1 MTVVEQA
8 GRTPSGVARRFSI
21 PLLVCL
27 VPILFL
33 STAIRLEMNSPGLY
47 ERGFEEYGVSA
58 TTGLDKAQLASIAQR
73 LTGYFN
79 STHNSPQMEVTTSDG
94 VSFPLFHDYEL
105 VHLTDVKRLFAL
117 NSCAQSLS
125 LLFVFVL
132 LSAAFAS
139 RCCNRRRDVLV
150 GLRRGAAATLLALLV
165 AAVLFAADFNWM
177 FVGFHLVAFNNPF
190 WLLDPYRDYL
200 VMLFPLGFWQDTFML
215 AGIVTGVLSGT
226 TYAATLI
233 WARVERRDTQGT
245 CLAAEEG
252 DV

>member
-1 MTVVEQA
+1 MTAGKQA
-8 GRTPSGVARRFSI
+8 VRTPSGVVRRLSI

-27 VPILFL
+27 IPILFL

-47 ERGFEEYGVSA
+47 ERGFEEYEVS
-58 TTGLDKAQLASIAQR
+58 TTTRLDEAQLTSIAHR

-79 STHNSPQMEVTTSDG
+79 STHDSPQMEVTTSDG
-94 VSFPLFHDYEL
+94 VSFLLFHDYEL

-117 NSCAQSLS
+117 NSCVQSLS
-125 LLFVFVL
+125 LLIVLVL
-132 LSAAFAS
+132 LSVAFAS
-139 RCCNRRRDVLV
+139 RCCDWRRDVLV
-150 GLRRGAAATLLALLV
+150 GLRRGAVATLLALLV

-177 FVGFHLVAFNNPF
+177 FVGFHLVAFDNPF
-190 WLLDPYRDYL
+190 WLLDPYTDYL

-233 WARVERRDTQGT
+233 WARVERRNSQGA

>member
-1 MTVVEQA
+1 MTPGEQA
-8 GRTPSGVARRFSI
+8 GRTPSGLVRRFSK

-27 VPILFL
+27 LPLLFL
-33 STAIRLEMNSPGLY
+33 STAVRLEMNSPGLY
-47 ERGFEEYGVSA
+47 EHGFKEYEISA
-58 TTGLDKAQLASIAQR
+58 ATRLDEAQLTSIAHR

-79 STHNSPQMEVTTSDG
+79 STHDSPQMEVTTNDG

-117 NSCAQSLS
+117 NSCLQSLS

-132 LSAAFAS
+132 LSAAYAS
-139 RCCNRRRDVLV
+139 RCRTWRTDVLA
-150 GLRRGAAATLLALLV
+150 GLRRGATATLLALLV
-165 AAVLFAADFNWM
+165 AAILFAADFDWM
-177 FVGFHLVAFNNPF
+177 FVGFHLVAFDNPF

-215 AGIVTGVLSGT
+215 AGIMTGLLGAT

-233 WARVERRDTQGT
+233 WARVERRNDSEHPSTVRRG
-245 CLAAEEG
+245 
-252 DV
+252 